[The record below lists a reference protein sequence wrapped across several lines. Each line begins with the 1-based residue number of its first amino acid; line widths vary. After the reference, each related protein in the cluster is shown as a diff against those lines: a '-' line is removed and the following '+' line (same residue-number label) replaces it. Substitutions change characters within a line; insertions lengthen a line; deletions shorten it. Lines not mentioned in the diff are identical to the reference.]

1 MHSIQHYVIKLD
13 SDLRLAGGFL
23 RLLRFPLLIQLTM
36 HHEIA
41 DILLK
46 VMLNVIA
53 ITQWILTDQLVTVQA
68 KFSYNSFYILVQ
80 PCFYYIA

>member
-1 MHSIQHYVIKLD
+1 
-13 SDLRLAGGFL
+13 
-23 RLLRFPLLIQLTM
+23 M